1 MIAVST
7 ALYYNSY
14 SVRVAVILP
23 YAYKRGAARG
33 MTLLVINIKTVAQH
47 NGPSKEK
54 EAYLLNKLQYN
65 FSTYISTFVYR
76 LSEI

>member
-1 MIAVST
+1 
-7 ALYYNSY
+7 
-14 SVRVAVILP
+14 
-23 YAYKRGAARG
+23 